1 MELPAIRSLRFLLL
15 PLLIFAAPRLLHSQI
30 RPSQQGGELHGEVD
44 QPDGTPY
51 RDGALVKIEDDRGG
65 MAAEVRTDSGGRFDV
80 GGLQSSRY
88 TVTVHAQGFRDTT
101 AEADLTTILRAN
113 LRINL
118 RALPPDAHTESSR
131 EAAPAILSVNDLNVP
146 EPARAEFEKGRVLL
160 VEKHKSADSV
170 KPLQKAVQLAP
181 SFSQAHFLLGTAYMD
196 LGKLSDSESELT
208 KATTYNEKFASA
220 YLELGSCLLE
230 EKKFAEAE
238 KPLSRGLEL
247 FPDASQGH
255 YDLGRDYYTL
265 NRFPEAETQARKAL
279 ELQPEFAEAHL
290 LLGNVLLRLRNGPGA
305 LTEFQS
311 YLRLAPNGPFAGA
324 ATELVKKLEAA
335 LPGSQ

>member
-1 MELPAIRSLRFLLL
+1 M
-15 PLLIFAAPRLLHSQI
+15 
-30 RPSQQGGELHGEVD
+30 
-44 QPDGTPY
+44 
-51 RDGALVKIEDDRGG
+51 
-65 MAAEVRTDSGGRFDV
+65 
-80 GGLQSSRY
+80 
-88 TVTVHAQGFRDTT
+88 
-101 AEADLTTILRAN
+101 
-113 LRINL
+113 
-118 RALPPDAHTESSR
+118 
-131 EAAPAILSVNDLNVP
+131 
-146 EPARAEFEKGRVLL
+146 
-160 VEKHKSADSV
+160 
-170 KPLQKAVQLAP
+170 
-181 SFSQAHFLLGTAYMD
+181 
-196 LGKLSDSESELT
+196 
-208 KATTYNEKFASA
+208 
-220 YLELGSCLLE
+220 GSCLLE

-324 ATELVKKLEAA
+324 AAELVKKLEAA